1 MVIAVDAVG
10 GDHFPENPISGGV
23 MALEENNSLEIVF
36 VGPIDLI
43 KKELEKHSYD
53 HNRVDILDAPEIVS
67 MDDPSSAPVKSKPH
81 SSINLGI
88 KALKSGSVNG
98 FISAGNTGAL
108 LTAST
113 LFLGKLEGVI
123 RPTIAAIFPTV
134 NGVRLLVDAGAN
146 LELKPEMYFQFAKM
160 GSIYAKEI
168 LGIEN
173 PKVGLL
179 NIGSEPEKGCEI
191 HKDSFKELQKLSN
204 FAGNI
209 EGKDILSG
217 KADVFVTD
225 GFTGNILLKFGESV
239 PQALEHLFENAIKEM
254 GLEKEIRNHI
264 LQVLKKAVH
273 TFDYQHVGGVPFLGV
288 DGVSLVGHGGST
300 PLAIKN
306 MIVNAAHCVESRLNE
321 KIVTSLNI

>member
-10 GDHFPENPISGGV
+10 GDHFPENPILGGV
-23 MALEENNSLEIVF
+23 MALEENDSLEILF
-36 VGPIDLI
+36 VGPVDLI
-43 KKELEKHSYD
+43 EKELEKYSYD
-53 HNRVDILDAPEIVS
+53 QNRISILDAPEIVS
-67 MDDPSSAPVKSKPH
+67 MDDPSSAPVKSKPN
-81 SSINLGI
+81 SSINLGV
-88 KALKSGSVNG
+88 KAIKSGSVNG
-98 FISAGNTGAL
+98 FVSAGNTGAL
-108 LTAST
+108 LMAST

-123 RPTIAAIFPTV
+123 RPTIAAAFPTI
-134 NGVRLLVDAGAN
+134 NGMRLLVDAGAN

-168 LGIEN
+168 MGIN
-173 PKVGLL
+173 DPKVGML
-179 NIGSEPEKGCEI
+179 NIGSESEKGCDLHREA
-191 HKDSFKELQKLSN
+191 FKELQKLPN
-204 FAGNI
+204 FLGNI

-217 KADVFVTD
+217 KTDVFVSD

-239 PQALEHLFENAIKEM
+239 PHALQHLFKVTINEM
-254 GLEKEIRNHI
+254 DLDAEIQNHI
-264 LQVLKKAVH
+264 FQVLKKAVC

-306 MIVNAAHCVESRLNE
+306 MIINAAHCVESRINE

>member
-23 MALEENNSLEIVF
+23 MALEENDSLNILF
-36 VGPIDLI
+36 VGPVDLI
-43 KKELEKHSYD
+43 KKELENHSYD
-53 HNRVDILDAPEIVS
+53 HNRVEILDAPEIVS
-67 MDDPSSAPVKSKPH
+67 MDDPSSAPVKSKPN

-88 KALKSGSVNG
+88 KALKSGSVDG

-123 RPTIAAIFPTV
+123 RPTIAAVFPTI
-134 NGVRLLVDAGAN
+134 NGMRLLVDAGAN

-168 LGIEN
+168 MGINN
-173 PKVGLL
+173 PKVGML
-179 NIGSEPEKGCEI
+179 NIGSEPEKGCEV
-191 HKDSFKELQKLSN
+191 HKESFTELQKLPN
-204 FAGNI
+204 FSGNI

-217 KADVFVTD
+217 KTDVFLTD

-239 PQALEHLFENAIKEM
+239 PHALEHLFESTIKEM
-254 GLEKEIRNHI
+254 NIEAEIQNHI
-264 LQVLKKAVH
+264 FQVLKKAVH
-273 TFDYQHVGGVPFLGV
+273 TFDYEHVGGVPFLGV
-288 DGVSLVGHGGST
+288 DGVSLVGHGGSS

-306 MIVNAAHCVESRLNE
+306 MIKNAVHCVESRINE

>member
-10 GDHFPENPISGGV
+10 GDHFPENPISGAV
-23 MALEENNSLEIVF
+23 MALEEIATLKILF
-36 VGPIDLI
+36 VGPIDLV
-43 KKELEKHSYD
+43 KNELKKHSYD
-53 HNRVDILDAPEIVS
+53 HNRVEILDAPEIVS
-67 MDDPSSAPVKSKPH
+67 MDDPSSAPVKSKQN

-88 KALKSGSVNG
+88 KALKSGSING

-108 LTAST
+108 LMAST

-123 RPTIAAIFPTV
+123 RPTIAAVFPTV
-134 NGVRLLVDAGAN
+134 NGMRLLVDAGAN

-168 LGIEN
+168 MGIDN

-179 NIGSEPEKGCEI
+179 NIGSEPEKGCDI
-191 HKDSFKELQKLSN
+191 HRESFNMLQDLPN

-217 KADVFVTD
+217 KTDVFLTD

-239 PQALEHLFENAIKEM
+239 PHALEHLFENAIQEM
-254 GLEKEIRNHI
+254 DVEKEVHNHI

-273 TFDYQHVGGVPFLGV
+273 TFDYEHVGGVPFLGV
-288 DGVSLVGHGGST
+288 NGVSLVGHGGST

-306 MIVNAAHCVESRLNE
+306 MILNASHCVESRLNE